1 LVFAA
6 RPDILL
12 PHGSTRQKKVDGDR
26 AGTVLQAG
34 LLCNEKKELTRMDR
48 INRIKAG
55 QKI

>member
-1 LVFAA
+1 
-6 RPDILL
+6 
-12 PHGSTRQKKVDGDR
+12 VDGDR